1 MQQRVTM
8 KVAMIIFIVLVA
20 AQYYEVVANKG
31 RSVKPRLTIS
41 IIPLFFISSLKQVNI
56 TNAYQ
61 RWLDW

>member
-31 RSVKPRLTIS
+31 RSI
-41 IIPLFFISSLKQVNI
+41 
-56 TNAYQ
+56 
-61 RWLDW
+61 